1 MPNWTPDQEN
11 CILARGGTVLVSAA
25 AGSGKTAVL
34 IARVIQRLTDT
45 KHPCNADE
53 LLIVTFT
60 KAATAEMRSRLS
72 QAVAAALEQDPGN
85 AHLQKQQLLIP
96 SAKICT
102 IDAFC
107 SNLVREHFDHFGIAP
122 DFRMLDDNEG
132 KLLQQDAV
140 SAVVEALYA
149 EKQESFQKL
158 VELLSSGKDDINLET
173 TILKLYNY
181 SRAYPSPEA
190 WLKQSLQSYN
200 TQLPLSDTPVFAAL
214 KRSVSS
220 LLSYA
225 LDLANQALGL
235 LLASVETASC
245 DAVLLLQEESA
256 LISKLQKKLEQA
268 DLDGMLSDL
277 QNYQF
282 PKWSSGKGL
291 TKLENVQKAKAF
303 RDIIKDLLSNQLP
316 KILVS
321 DIEDWRTDTDEL
333 RPLAEMLVEA
343 VLRFTKEY
351 GRLKQEANALDFS
364 DVENFTL
371 QLLVKDPAATPM
383 ERTDLAKELGLSF
396 REILLD
402 EYQDTNRA
410 QDAIFSA
417 LSKEENNLFMVGDV
431 KQSIYRFRQ
440 AMPENFLER
449 KERYPLYD
457 PNKDQY
463 PATITLGKNF
473 RSRKGITDIVNFT
486 FRQLMSKE
494 VGEIDYNDEE
504 ALVFGADYYPPADF
518 PETEFFILEK
528 EKERKPIESEAR
540 FLAQYIRET
549 MAKDPSL
556 SYKDFAIL
564 LQAPKNSAPVYE
576 QILRAA
582 GIPVYAGATGGF
594 LQTPDIST
602 VLSFLRIIDNPLQD
616 IPLCATLLSPLFGFT
631 EDDLTRIRLENKYA
645 SLYAALLQASRKEEN
660 NNYRSFLEQLRQYR
674 RLSVSMPCGQ
684 LIRQIYEDTS
694 YLDIVAAKR
703 DGKQREANL
712 RQLLQMA
719 DSYDT
724 RSTYGLSG
732 FLRYLD
738 HMEENQ
744 FDQDAPTTL
753 SEASDVVR
761 IMSIHKSK
769 GLQFKICIL
778 ANLDHSFNKS
788 DLYNP
793 LILHPTLG
801 IGLKGRNFETGYP
814 YPTLV
819 HTAIQLETNR
829 ATLSETLRVLYVAMT
844 RAKERLVMLGVPGG
858 QSSLSSKVKKLARP
872 LSASEKI
879 DSYPV
884 EQAGSFLDWL
894 LMAFLRH
901 PALEPARNLV
911 DFRIPLLAP
920 DFRLHF
926 HYYDSGIPEESTKS
940 EETTLPAPDPKLV
953 AELKERIQ
961 YEYPYQ
967 ALATTLTKRAASTLQ
982 DGTFNLRYFA
992 KAQPEFLSKSGLTP
1006 AERGTCLHKFMQYA
1020 DFLTAAKDP
1029 QAELERLVNEE
1040 FLTPTEA
1047 ASISPSVVSRF
1058 FRSNLYARIVKS
1070 PQLLREK
1077 KFAILED
1084 AGTFD
1089 PDLPEPLSKEK
1100 VLVQGI
1106 VDCAFE
1112 EDKKLVVVDYK
1123 TDHMSDPDRF
1133 IDLYQE
1139 QLLTYCTALSR
1150 CTGMEVKE
1158 AYLFSFALGKEIP
1171 VKS

>member
-1 MPNWTPDQEN
+1 MTNWTSDQQN

-45 KHPCNADE
+45 KDPCNADE

-107 SNLVREHFDHFGIAP
+107 SNLVREHFDQFGIAP

-149 EKQESFQKL
+149 EGNENFRKL

-173 TILKLYNY
+173 TILKLYQY

-190 WLKQSLQSYN
+190 WLKQGLQSYN
-200 TQLPLSDTPVFAAL
+200 TRLPLSDTPIFSAL
-214 KRSVSS
+214 KRSCSS

-225 LDLANQALGL
+225 HDLIEQALSL
-235 LLASVETASC
+235 LLTNVETASC
-245 DAVLLLQEESA
+245 DAVITLQGESS
-256 LISKLQKKLEQA
+256 LISELQSKLEQA
-268 DLDGMLSDL
+268 DLDGMLLLL
-277 QNYQF
+277 QNYTF
-282 PKWSSGKGL
+282 PKWSTGKGL
-291 TKLENVQKAKAF
+291 NKLENVQKAKAF
-303 RDIIKDLLSNQLP
+303 RDIVKDLLGTQLP

-321 DIEDWRTDTDEL
+321 DTKDWRADTDEL

-351 GRLKQEANALDFS
+351 ARLKQEANALDFS
-364 DVENFTL
+364 DVEEFTL
-371 QLLVKDPAATPM
+371 QLLVKDPAASPM
-383 ERTDLAKELGLSF
+383 ERTDLAKELSLSF
-396 REILLD
+396 KEILLD

-417 LSKEENNLFMVGDV
+417 LSKEESNLFMVGDV

-449 KERYPLYD
+449 KERYPLYN
-457 PNKDQY
+457 PEKEQY

-473 RSRKGITDIVNFT
+473 RSRKGITDTVNFT

-494 VGEIDYNDEE
+494 VGEIDYNDDE
-504 ALVFGADYYPPADF
+504 ALVFGAEYYPPTDF
-518 PETEFFILEK
+518 PEAEFFVLEK
-528 EKERKPIESEAR
+528 EKEKKPIELEAQ
-540 FLAQYIRET
+540 FLARYIRET
-549 MAKDPSL
+549 MAKDSSL

-564 LQAPKNSAPVYE
+564 LQAPRNSAPVYE
-576 QILRAA
+576 QILHAA

-602 VLSFLRIIDNPLQD
+602 ILSFLRIIDNPLQD

-631 EDDLTRIRLENKYA
+631 EDDLTLIRLENRYA
-645 SLYAALLQASRKEEN
+645 SLYAALLQTAKKEEN
-660 NNYRSFLEQLRQYR
+660 AKYRSFLEQLRQYR

-694 YLDIVAAKR
+694 YLDIASAKR

-744 FDQDAPTTL
+744 FDQDAPSTL

-788 DLYNP
+788 DLSNP

-801 IGLKGRNFETGYP
+801 IGLKGRDFETGYP

-844 RAKERLVMLGVPGG
+844 RAKERLVMIGTPGG
-858 QSSLSSKVKKLARP
+858 QSSLTSKVKKLARP
-872 LSASEKI
+872 LSESEKI
-879 DSYPV
+879 DPYPV
-884 EQAGSFLDWL
+884 EHVGSFLDWL
-894 LMAFLRH
+894 LLAFLRH
-901 PALEPARNLV
+901 PALEPARELV

-920 DFRLHF
+920 DFNLHF
-926 HYYDSGIPEESTKS
+926 QYYDSGIPEEPPKT
-940 EETTLPAPDPKLV
+940 EETTLPDPDSQLV

-982 DGTFNLRYFA
+982 EGTFNLRYFA

-1029 QAELERLVNEE
+1029 QAELDRLVDEE
-1040 FLTPTEA
+1040 FLTQTEA
-1047 ASISPSVVSRF
+1047 EAISPAVVSRF
-1058 FRSNLYARIVKS
+1058 FRSSLYARIEKS

-1084 AGTFD
+1084 AGIFD

-1112 EDKKLVVVDYK
+1112 EDGKLVVVDYK
-1123 TDHMSDPDRF
+1123 TDHVSDPDRLT
-1133 IDLYQE
+1133 DLYRD

-1171 VKS
+1171 VKE